1 MFLSTVLFTVV
12 VLLIAPQSRLF
23 ITTSLTSGA
32 SFIDRWA
39 PFSYILMLLLVAAT
53 FAAIYV
59 MKSWPKTEEPEN
71 PMAKYRHEDPVD
83 D

>member
-1 MFLSTVLFTVV
+1 MFLGTVLFTVV
-12 VLLIAPQSRLF
+12 VLLVAPQSRFF
-23 ITTSLTSGA
+23 IMARVATAG
-32 SFIDRWA
+32 SFIDHWA

-53 FAAIYV
+53 FAAMYV

-71 PMAKYRHEDPVD
+71 PMAKYRRQDPVD

>member
-1 MFLSTVLFTVV
+1 MFLGTVLFAAV
-12 VLLIAPQSRLF
+12 VLLVAPQSRLF
-23 ITTSLTSGA
+23 IMTRLTSAGDFM
-32 SFIDRWA
+32 SQWA

-53 FAAIYV
+53 FAAMYV
-59 MKSWPKTEEPEN
+59 MKSWPKTEVPES